1 VSMEMHRHDEIELG
15 KVFDFRLI
23 RRLYGFMKPYMR
35 YILLSMI
42 FLVGAI
48 GVELS
53 FPYISKVAIDD
64 FIVKTG
70 RKVRTAETGRYRRL
84 DESTVFMVQRDLE
97 KIDPKRMHEW
107 EIGQKVSKEKYYY
120 LDKPLTAQAR
130 EVVAR
135 HPSLFE
141 DHPAVVLAPYDRL
154 KELTARETAALRGRD
169 FNGLYRIAFIFLLI
183 ILSGAVVNFLQI
195 YLSQY
200 AGQLFMH
207 AVRTKVFKKLEDMD
221 MRFFDRNP
229 VGRLVTRA
237 TNDVEAI
244 NEAFTQVFSSLVRDL
259 LLLAGIVGI
268 LIAVNIRLALVAFT
282 VIPLV
287 VVLTSYFRIKARE
300 IYRAVRIKLA
310 KLNATLQEYL
320 SGIRVI
326 KIFNQEFSSERRFD
340 ATNAEY
346 LRENIREVTLLSFFR
361 PLIEV
366 VSSLGIA
373 LVLYF
378 GGGHVI
384 ADRVSL
390 GVLVAFIA
398 YVEMFFRP
406 IRELTESYTMLQS
419 AMASSERI
427 FILLDEEIRIRSA
440 PGAIRHPKARGD
452 IEFDRVWFRYN
463 DDGKE
468 WVLRDVTFRIR
479 SGEHVAFVGATGAGK
494 TSIISLLSRLYE
506 IQRGTIRVDGIDIRS
521 MELSS
526 LRSHVGVVMQDVFLF
541 AGNIKSNIRL
551 NLALSDERV
560 KEIASYINADRFI
573 ERLPRR
579 YDENVMERGATLS
592 MGERQLLS
600 FARVLAFD
608 PRVIVLDE
616 ATANIDAE
624 TEKLVQNGLAKLME
638 GRTSIII
645 AHRLSTIKDADRIY
659 VLHRGE
665 IKETGT
671 HDELLRKRG
680 IYHSLYELQALG
692 Q

>member
-1 VSMEMHRHDEIELG
+1 MEMHRPDEIELG
-15 KVFDFRLI
+15 KVFDYRLI

-35 YILLSMI
+35 YLLLSMI

-53 FPYISKVAIDD
+53 YPYISKVAIDD
-64 FIVKTG
+64 FIIKTG
-70 RKVRTAETGRYRRL
+70 RKVQTAEAGNYRRL
-84 DESTVFMVQRDLE
+84 DASTAFMTQRDLE
-97 KIDPKRMHEW
+97 KIDPGRMHEW
-107 EIGQKVSKEKYYY
+107 ESGHHVSKEKYYY
-120 LDKPLTAQAR
+120 LDKPLTAQAHD
-130 EVVAR
+130 VAAR

-141 DHPAVVLAPYDRL
+141 DHPSVVLAPYDRL
-154 KELTARETAALRGRD
+154 KELTAQETATLRGRD
-169 FNGLYRIAFIFLLI
+169 FKGLYRIAFIFLLI
-183 ILSGAVVNFLQI
+183 ILAGAVLNFAQI

-207 AVRTKVFKKLEDMD
+207 ALRMKVFKKLQDLD
-221 MRFFDRNP
+221 MRFFDHNP

-244 NEAFTQVFSSLVRDL
+244 NEAFTQVFAALVRDL
-259 LLLAGIVGI
+259 LLLVGI
-268 LIAVNIRLALVAFT
+268 IGLLIAVNWRLALIAFT

-287 VVLTSYFRIKARE
+287 VMLTSYFQIKARE

-326 KIFNQEFSSERRFD
+326 KVFNQEFETRRKFD
-340 ATNAEY
+340 TTNAEY
-346 LRENIREVTLLSFFR
+346 LGENIREVALLSFFR

-384 ADRVSL
+384 ADRISL

-427 FILLDEEIRIRSA
+427 FILLDEEIRIQSA
-440 PGAIRHPKARGD
+440 PDAIKYPKARGD
-452 IEFDRVWFRYN
+452 IEFDHVWFKYN
-463 DDGKE
+463 DDEKE
-468 WVLRDVTFRIR
+468 WVLRDVSFRIEA
-479 SGEHVAFVGATGAGK
+479 GEHVAFVGATGAGK

-506 IQRGTIRVDGIDIRS
+506 IQQGSIRVDGIDIRS
-521 MELSS
+521 MDLPS

-541 AGNIKSNIRL
+541 AGDIKSNIRL
-551 NLALSDERV
+551 NLTLPDERV
-560 KEIASYINADRFI
+560 KEIASYIDANRFI
-573 ERLPRR
+573 DRLPRR
-579 YDENVMERGATLS
+579 YDENVMERGVTLS

-608 PRVIVLDE
+608 PRIIVLDE

-638 GRTSIII
+638 SRTSIII

-659 VLHRGE
+659 LLHRGE

-671 HDELLRKRG
+671 HDELLRKKG
-680 IYHSLYELQALG
+680 IYHSLYKLQALS